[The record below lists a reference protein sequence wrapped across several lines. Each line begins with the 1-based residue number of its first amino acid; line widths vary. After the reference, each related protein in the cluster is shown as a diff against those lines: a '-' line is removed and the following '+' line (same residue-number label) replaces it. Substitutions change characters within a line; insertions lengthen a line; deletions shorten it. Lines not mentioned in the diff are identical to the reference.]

1 MQQPRQSE
9 KTKPPKREKITTFAN
24 LMGGISAGVA
34 QTGIGYPFDVIKFR
48 LQNRIKAFP
57 LPLRHYYRG
66 SLYPLL
72 GAISYNGVT
81 FSIYKLS
88 LERTKNTV
96 LSGAIAGAIITPLVF
111 IQDVG
116 KIKKNLGQ
124 QKRLSIKNFV
134 GTGRSKGLSMAFLRE
149 TGAMAAYFSSYHKCK
164 EYFSPL
170 LSGALAGLINWTLT
184 YPIDV
189 LRNRQIAQQCSI
201 REAYQQGKLWKGY
214 SFCAM
219 RAIIVNAAIFYTYE
233 ETVKIF
239 N

>member
-1 MQQPRQSE
+1 
-9 KTKPPKREKITTFAN
+9 
-24 LMGGISAGVA
+24 MGGISAGVA
-34 QTGIGYPFDVIKFR
+34 QTAIGYPFDVIKFR
-48 LQNRIKAFP
+48 LQNRITAFP

-81 FSIYKLS
+81 FSIYKFS
-88 LERTKNTV
+88 LEKTNNSV
-96 LSGAIAGAIITPLVF
+96 LSGAMAGAVITPLVF

-124 QKRLSIKNFV
+124 QTRISINNFV
-134 GTGRSKGLSMAFLRE
+134 GSTRSNGLSMAFLRE
-149 TGAMAAYFSSYHKCK
+149 TSAMAAYFSSYHKCK

-170 LSGALAGLINWTLT
+170 LSGGLAGLINWTLS

-189 LRNRQIAQQCSI
+189 LRNRQIGQQCSVLQ
-201 REAYQQGKLWKGY
+201 AYKQGKLWKGY

-219 RAIIVNAAIFYTYE
+219 RAIVVNAAIFYTYE
-233 ETVKIF
+233 ETVKLF
-239 N
+239 K